1 MGPRAMT
8 LKVEVLSRVWTS
20 DSGVKC
26 ILMKYAS
33 MSNFHDNQS
42 SDERSTLVS
51 DSSPISYARAP
62 KRILLIMYYRGRH
75 DVSSPPPPGPVT

>member
-8 LKVEVLSRVWTS
+8 LKIGVLSRVWTS
-20 DSGVKC
+20 DSGVRC

-33 MSNFHDNQS
+33 MSNFHDDRS

-51 DSSPISYARAP
+51 DSSPISYTRVP
-62 KRILLIMYYRGRH
+62 KRILLRMYYRGRH
-75 DVSSPPPPGPVT
+75 DVSSPPPPDPVA